1 MRGTQPNQDG
11 CPAIKKKKMKKIYFS
26 PEFEEIKIE
35 PVVLS
40 STSPDPDTT
49 DPVTIIENPDD
60 SDING

>member
-1 MRGTQPNQDG
+1 
-11 CPAIKKKKMKKIYFS
+11 MKKNYFS

-49 DPVTIIENPDD
+49 DPVQVITDPTDD
-60 SDING
+60 DLNW